1 MRIALLLS
9 TLRFEDF
16 YGTVLACHGPSTW
29 TGTGTTGHGTGVR
42 CWFRR
47 VTARASIS
55 PRATQANV
63 WIRRTES
70 QFAFFRSA
78 AWSNHGYATHSFG
91 ADQWDGTSSRQSTRP
106 PSCVRFASGSLPTE
120 STCCASRRYWT
131 ARFDVIVRSLD
142 HPVLAVDQGLPDRR
156 EIKMLKRGSFRRCAG
171 AIVQTESEAAKV
183 ARYGGAAERIPNA
196 VDTGFFCPR
205 QFQEGSHRPTVLFV
219 GRLHEGQ
226 KRVSDVLHALARL
239 PAQWRLEIAGSGPD
253 RGRLEAL
260 AVELGISDRVEFLG
274 FVADPGDL
282 RDLYRRASVLALP
295 SAYEGLPMVLLEAM
309 SCATPVVGSEIS
321 AIAEVVEH
329 DRTGLLVPVGAADRL
344 AACLQEAVE
353 RADVLGQAARAEVLA
368 CYDQAVVRPTLVR
381 TLSRARDAASSWAP
395 VEVVA

>member
-16 YGTVLACHGPSTW
+16 YGTSLGLSRSEYLDWYRNDWSWDWCQMLVQE
-29 TGTGTTGHGTGVR
+29 GHGACIYIPTSNAGECVDTPDGVTIR
-42 CWFRR
+42 FLPLGGVVKPWLRYPLLRR
-47 VTARASIS
+47 GPVGRYVEQAVNAS
-55 PRATQANV
+55 
-63 WIRRTES
+63 
-70 QFAFFRSA
+70 AFLRPLRL
-78 AWSNHGYATHSFG
+78 GLV
-91 ADQWDGTSSRQSTRP
+91 ADGIDVL
-106 PSCVRFASGSLPTE
+106 CVQE
-120 STCCASRRYWT
+120 YWT

-171 AIVQTESEAAKV
+171 AIVQTENEAAKV

-226 KRVSDVLHALARL
+226 KRVSDVLHALAML

-260 AVELGISDRVEFLG
+260 AAELGISDRVEFLG
-274 FVADPGDL
+274 FVADPATL
-282 RDLYRRASVLALP
+282 RDLYRRASVLTLP

-309 SCATPVVGSEIS
+309 SCATPVVGSDIS
-321 AIAEVVEH
+321 AIAEVIDN
-329 DRTGLLVPVGAADRL
+329 DRTGLLVPVAAPDRL
-344 AACLQEAVE
+344 ASALQRAAE
-353 RADVLGQAARAEVLA
+353 RAALLGPAARAEVLA
-368 CYDQAVVRPTLVR
+368 CYDQATVRPDLVHI
-381 TLSRARDAASSWAP
+381 LSAARAARSPARVGA
-395 VEVVA
+395 E